1 MQKLREFVIR
11 HINKSLF
18 SFVMLVFR
26 YKRKYKSISKTAVF
40 AIKALPHLYSPKK
53 KDITGLQ
60 NRKLFN
66 KVDIKL
72 DENDRFVYNIDIYKT
87 RFRTNRGTRIID
99 NISIDY
105 SKILETSL
113 EDMKKINEEMSEGI
127 YKQNQKELL
136 QGIEEYI
143 ERECKAIEKS
153 NRKDKEKTI
162 QYLKNIENK
171 KAITFEE
178 SIQRIMFY

>member
-1 MQKLREFVIR
+1 
-11 HINKSLF
+11 
-18 SFVMLVFR
+18 MLVFR

-72 DENDRFVYNIDIYKT
+72 EENDRFVYNIDIYKT

-99 NISIDY
+99 NIVKNVVKKFDS
-105 SKILETSL
+105 STSFP
-113 EDMKKINEEMSEGI
+113 
-127 YKQNQKELL
+127 
-136 QGIEEYI
+136 
-143 ERECKAIEKS
+143 A
-153 NRKDKEKTI
+153 
-162 QYLKNIENK
+162 NK
-171 KAITFEE
+171 FEV
-178 SIQRIMFY
+178 